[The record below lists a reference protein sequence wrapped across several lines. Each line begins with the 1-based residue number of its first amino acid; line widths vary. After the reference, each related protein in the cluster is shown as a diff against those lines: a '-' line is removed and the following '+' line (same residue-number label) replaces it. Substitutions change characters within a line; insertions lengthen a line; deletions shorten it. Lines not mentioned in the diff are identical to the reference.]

1 MDLLLPIMGG
11 CVHTALI
18 PSVVYGFLGYARNA
32 EHRTSSSKVWG
43 LPEEGQAE
51 EDDYDLPYD
60 DEMDSRYSASELSG
74 SDISSGASTEQSFR
88 GRGGRPRQSVRAPD
102 HAELLA
108 AAPPY
113 THPVNRR
120 YDSPQNFRT
129 QPQRPFAPPP
139 VQYHPARR
147 AATVTK
153 PPPPLPVSRH
163 PVARHPLDAP
173 ARSVERRQRRSD
185 HGAADLSLDAFIGS
199 PVSSDTE
206 LDDEYPWAYDR
217 LGRRRA

>member
-1 MDLLLPIMGG
+1 MDLLLPLVGG

-32 EHRTSSSKVWG
+32 EHGTSSSKVWG

-51 EDDYDLPYD
+51 EEDYDLPYD
-60 DEMDSRYSASELSG
+60 DEADGSRYSASELSG
-74 SDISSGASTEQSFR
+74 SSDTSGASTEQSFG
-88 GRGGRPRQSVRAPD
+88 GRGGRQRASVRAPD
-102 HAELLA
+102 HGELMA

-120 YDSPQNFRT
+120 YDSPQNRRT
-129 QPQRPFAPPP
+129 QPQRRASPFAPPP
-139 VQYHPARR
+139 QFQPARR

-153 PPPPLPVSRH
+153 PPPPLPVSRR

-173 ARSVERRQRRSD
+173 ARRSINA
-185 HGAADLSLDAFIGS
+185 AADLSMDAFIGS

-206 LDDEYPWAYDR
+206 LDDEEYPWAYDR
-217 LGRRRA
+217 LGRRRV